1 MGLRATVSPMRL
13 GKAIAIL
20 IWVLSLLGLVVEL
33 YSPPSTMR
41 DLRFVEALPKA
52 VLLFPAVFL
61 TVGSLWG
68 RYPFDWPRLRMWVD
82 RKRGDGT
89 YARFFRDLKPMLLM
103 GVMAIAGA
111 VLCWFQGYGPGA
123 PAYWPCGFNFSC
135 GIGFLL
141 GRVVLARRGLLM
153 ESPLSSSTHSDL

>member
-1 MGLRATVSPMRL
+1 MRL

-103 GVMAIAGA
+103 G
-111 VLCWFQGYGPGA
+111 YGPGA